1 MRYGFRE
8 GAAIIAARLLT
19 PGSPV
24 LKKGLLLI
32 HLWRKIPL
40 ILLAILILGY
50 SSSALA
56 VVLQDVRYNRQP
68 DKVQLV
74 LDLDRPTV
82 FQQFSLARPPRIVL
96 DIPDASRSG
105 RAGITIGAG
114 AVNSIRTGF
123 STETTLRVVIDLRYA
138 AKANIYTMPPE
149 GNRGNRIVID
159 IYDNLSAPALMLES
173 LDSESQPPY
182 VVFAGEALEN
192 VRDNGISINDT
203 PPIGNLPQFP
213 GSEQTA
219 IQPSPRSTGI
229 PVSIDAPPRSTG
241 VPVNIATPPR
251 STGIPVDIET
261 PPRSSGVPVAIN
273 APPRST
279 GVPVAI
285 DAPPRN
291 SGPPPFLQ
299 NAPLPTFPQDSVT
312 SKQTVTQPPPSRP
325 PESRPATV
333 TVERKIS
340 ATGKVEKQSNIIA
353 PASISKKTIVV
364 AIDPGHGGK
373 DTGAVNPGSGLREK
387 DVVLQI
393 AHRLKKHI
401 NSKKGFS
408 AFLTRS
414 DDTYIP
420 LPERPGS
427 ARRRGADLFISIHA
441 DAVENSAPS
450 GSSVYILSTK
460 GATTAIGKYLESTE
474 NSVDLRWG
482 VDVSKYDDDIQQALL
497 GMQQEATI
505 ESSYILAQK
514 TLNELGRIGKVHKGQ
529 VQRANFVVLRSPD
542 IPSMLV
548 ETAFISNPDEA
559 RKLASPAYQEQLAQG
574 IANGVVS
581 YYKEHL
587 PQHMLL
593 GK

>member
-1 MRYGFRE
+1 M
-8 GAAIIAARLLT
+8 
-19 PGSPV
+19 
-24 LKKGLLLI
+24 LKKGLLLL
-32 HLWRKIPL
+32 HLWRKILL
-40 ILLAILILGY
+40 ILLAILILSH
-50 SSSALA
+50 SSNALA
-56 VVLQDVRYNRQP
+56 VILQDVRYNRQP

-82 FQQFSLARPPRIVL
+82 FQQFSLAGPPRIVL

-105 RAGITIGAG
+105 RAGISIGAG

-149 GNRGNRIVID
+149 GSRGNRIVID
-159 IYDNLSAPALMLES
+159 IYDNLAAPALTLES
-173 LDSESQPPY
+173 LDSEAQPPY

-192 VRDNGISINDT
+192 VHDNGISINSS
-203 PPIGNLPQFP
+203 PPIGNIPPLPNDRQV
-213 GSEQTA
+213 A
-219 IQPSPRSTGI
+219 IQP
-229 PVSIDAPPRSTG
+229 PP
-241 VPVNIATPPR
+241 
-251 STGIPVDIET
+251 
-261 PPRSSGVPVAIN
+261 PPRSSGVPVAIDAPPRSSGIPIAIN

-279 GVPVAI
+279 GVPAAI

-291 SGPPPFLQ
+291 SAPPPFLQ
-299 NAPLPTFPQDSVT
+299 NAPLPTFPQDRVAS
-312 SKQTVTQPPPSRP
+312 SRTVTQAPPPRP

-340 ATGKVEKQSNIIA
+340 ATGKVEKQSSIIA

-393 AHRLKKHI
+393 AHRLKQHI

>member
-1 MRYGFRE
+1 M
-8 GAAIIAARLLT
+8 LQ
-19 PGSPV
+19 
-24 LKKGLLLI
+24 KGLLFI
-32 HLWRKIPL
+32 RLWRNLLL
-40 ILLAILILGY
+40 ILLGCSFFCY
-50 SSSALA
+50 PSSAWA
-56 VVLQDVRYNRQP
+56 VVLQDVRYNRLP
-68 DKVQLV
+68 DKIQLV
-74 LDLDRPTV
+74 LDLDRPTI
-82 FQQFSLARPPRIVL
+82 FQQFSLAGPPRIVL

-123 STETTLRVVIDLRYA
+123 SNETTLRVVIDLRYT

-149 GNRGNRIVID
+149 GSRGNRIVID
-159 IYDNLSAPALMLES
+159 IYDNLAAPALTLES
-173 LDSESQPPY
+173 LESEAQPPY
-182 VVFAGEALEN
+182 VVFAGAALEN
-192 VRDNGISINDT
+192 MHDNGISINNSMS
-203 PPIGNLPQFP
+203 IGNVPPSP
-213 GSEQTA
+213 GGGQVA
-219 IQPSPRSTGI
+219 IQPPPPPRSSGV
-229 PVSIDAPPRSTG
+229 PVAIDAPPRST
-241 VPVNIATPPR
+241 
-251 STGIPVDIET
+251 
-261 PPRSSGVPVAIN
+261 GVPVAIN

-291 SGPPPFLQ
+291 SAPPPFLQ
-299 NAPLPTFPQDSVT
+299 NAPLPTFPQDRVAS
-312 SKQTVTQPPPSRP
+312 SKTVTQVPPPRP
-325 PESRPATV
+325 LESRPATV

-393 AHRLKKHI
+393 AHRLKQHI

-460 GATTAIGKYLESTE
+460 GATTAIGKYLERTE

-581 YYKEHL
+581 HYKEHL

>member
-1 MRYGFRE
+1 MLR
-8 GAAIIAARLLT
+8 
-19 PGSPV
+19 
-24 LKKGLLLI
+24 KGLLFI
-32 HLWRKIPL
+32 RLWRNLLL
-40 ILLAILILGY
+40 ILLGCIFFCY
-50 SSSALA
+50 PSSAWA
-56 VVLQDVRYNRQP
+56 VVLQDVRYNRLP
-68 DKVQLV
+68 DKIQLV
-74 LDLDRPTV
+74 LDLDRPTI
-82 FQQFSLARPPRIVL
+82 FQQFSLAGPPRIVL

-123 STETTLRVVIDLRYA
+123 SNETTLRVVIDLRYT

-149 GNRGNRIVID
+149 GSRGNRIVID
-159 IYDNLSAPALMLES
+159 IYDNLAAPALTLES
-173 LDSESQPPY
+173 LESEAQPPY
-182 VVFAGEALEN
+182 VVFAGAALEN
-192 VRDNGISINDT
+192 MHDNGISINNSMS
-203 PPIGNLPQFP
+203 IGNVPPSSGGGQV
-213 GSEQTA
+213 A
-219 IQPSPRSTGI
+219 IQPPPPPRSSGV
-229 PVSIDAPPRSTG
+229 PVAIDAPPRS
-241 VPVNIATPPR
+241 N
-251 STGIPVDIET
+251 
-261 PPRSSGVPVAIN
+261 GVPVAIN

-291 SGPPPFLQ
+291 SAPPPFLQ
-299 NAPLPTFPQDSVT
+299 NAPLPTFPQDRVAS
-312 SKQTVTQPPPSRP
+312 SKTVTQAPPPRP
-325 PESRPATV
+325 LESRPATV

-393 AHRLKKHI
+393 AHRLKQHI

-559 RKLASPAYQEQLAQG
+559 RKLASPTYQEQLAQG

>member
-1 MRYGFRE
+1 MLR
-8 GAAIIAARLLT
+8 
-19 PGSPV
+19 
-24 LKKGLLLI
+24 KGLLFI
-32 HLWRKIPL
+32 RLWRNLLL
-40 ILLAILILGY
+40 ILLGCSFFCY
-50 SSSALA
+50 PSSAWA
-56 VVLQDVRYNRQP
+56 VVLQDVRYNRLP
-68 DKVQLV
+68 DKIQLV
-74 LDLDRPTV
+74 LDLDRPTI
-82 FQQFSLARPPRIVL
+82 FQQFSLAGPPRIVL

-123 STETTLRVVIDLRYA
+123 SNETTLRVVIDLRYT

-149 GNRGNRIVID
+149 GSRGNRIVID
-159 IYDNLSAPALMLES
+159 IYDNLAAPALTLES
-173 LDSESQPPY
+173 LESEAQPPY
-182 VVFAGEALEN
+182 VVFAGTALEN
-192 VRDNGISINDT
+192 MHDNGISINNSMS
-203 PPIGNLPQFP
+203 IGNVPSYP
-213 GSEQTA
+213 GGGQVA
-219 IQPSPRSTGI
+219 IQPP
-229 PVSIDAPPRSTG
+229 PPPRSSG
-241 VPVNIATPPR
+241 VPVAIDA
-251 STGIPVDIET
+251 

-291 SGPPPFLQ
+291 SAPPPFLQ

-312 SKQTVTQPPPSRP
+312 SKQTITQPPPSRP

-393 AHRLKKHI
+393 AHRLKQHI

-460 GATTAIGKYLESTE
+460 GATTAIGKYLERTE

-482 VDVSKYDDDIQQALL
+482 VDVSKYDNDVQQALL
-497 GMQQEATI
+497 SIQQEATI
-505 ESSYILAQK
+505 EASHALASR
-514 TLNELGRIGKVHKGQ
+514 TLNELARLGNIHGKRVNS
-529 VQRANFVVLRSPD
+529 ANFVVLRSLAV
-542 IPSMLV
+542 PSMLV
-548 ETAFISNPDEA
+548 ETAFISNPNEA
-559 RKLASPAYQEQLAQG
+559 RKLASPDYQEQLARG
-574 IANGVVS
+574 IANGIAR
-581 YYKEHL
+581 YFEEHL

>member
-1 MRYGFRE
+1 M
-8 GAAIIAARLLT
+8 LQ
-19 PGSPV
+19 
-24 LKKGLLLI
+24 KGLLFI
-32 HLWRKIPL
+32 RLWRNLLL
-40 ILLAILILGY
+40 ILLGCSFFCY
-50 SSSALA
+50 PSSAWA
-56 VVLQDVRYNRQP
+56 VVLQDVRYNRLP
-68 DKVQLV
+68 DKIQLV
-74 LDLDRPTV
+74 LDLDRPTI
-82 FQQFSLARPPRIVL
+82 FQQFSLAGPPRIVL

-123 STETTLRVVIDLRYA
+123 STETTLRVVIDLRYT

-149 GNRGNRIVID
+149 GSRGNRIVID
-159 IYDNLSAPALMLES
+159 IYDNLAAPALTLES
-173 LDSESQPPY
+173 LESEAQPPY
-182 VVFAGEALEN
+182 VVFAGTALEN
-192 VRDNGISINDT
+192 MHDNGISINNSM
-203 PPIGNLPQFP
+203 PIGNVPPSP
-213 GSEQTA
+213 GGGQVA
-219 IQPSPRSTGI
+219 IQPP
-229 PVSIDAPPRSTG
+229 PPPRSSG
-241 VPVNIATPPR
+241 VPVAIDA
-251 STGIPVDIET
+251 

-291 SGPPPFLQ
+291 NAPPPFLQ
-299 NAPLPTFPQDSVT
+299 NAPLPTFPQDRVAS
-312 SKQTVTQPPPSRP
+312 SKTVTQAPPPRP

-393 AHRLKKHI
+393 AHRLKQHI

-460 GATTAIGKYLESTE
+460 GATTAIGKYLERTE

-581 YYKEHL
+581 YYQEHL

>member
-1 MRYGFRE
+1 MLR
-8 GAAIIAARLLT
+8 
-19 PGSPV
+19 
-24 LKKGLLLI
+24 KGLLFI
-32 HLWRKIPL
+32 RLWRKLLL
-40 ILLAILILGY
+40 ILLGCSFFCY
-50 SSSALA
+50 PSSAWA
-56 VVLQDVRYNRQP
+56 VVLQDVRYNRLP
-68 DKVQLV
+68 DKIQLV
-74 LDLDRPTV
+74 LDLDRPTI
-82 FQQFSLARPPRIVL
+82 FQQFSLAGPPRIVL

-123 STETTLRVVIDLRYA
+123 SNETTLRVVIDLRYT

-159 IYDNLSAPALMLES
+159 IYDNLAAPALTLES
-173 LDSESQPPY
+173 LESEAQPPY
-182 VVFAGEALEN
+182 VVFAGAALEN
-192 VRDNGISINDT
+192 MHDNGISINNSMS
-203 PPIGNLPQFP
+203 IGNAPPSP
-213 GSEQTA
+213 GGGQVA
-219 IQPSPRSTGI
+219 IQP
-229 PVSIDAPPRSTG
+229 PPPS
-241 VPVNIATPPR
+241 
-251 STGIPVDIET
+251 
-261 PPRSSGVPVAIN
+261 RSSGVPVAIDALPHSTGVPVTIN

-279 GVPVAI
+279 GVPVTI
-285 DAPPRN
+285 DAPPSN
-291 SGPPPFLQ
+291 NAPPSFLQ
-299 NAPLPTFPQDSVT
+299 NAPLPTFPQDRVT
-312 SKQTVTQPPPSRP
+312 SSKTVTQAPPRP

-393 AHRLKKHI
+393 AHRLKQHI

-420 LPERPGS
+420 LPERPSS

-441 DAVENSAPS
+441 DAVENSTPS

-460 GATTAIGKYLESTE
+460 GATTAIGKYLERTE

>member
-1 MRYGFRE
+1 MLR
-8 GAAIIAARLLT
+8 
-19 PGSPV
+19 
-24 LKKGLLLI
+24 KGLLFI
-32 HLWRKIPL
+32 RLWRNLLL
-40 ILLAILILGY
+40 ILLGCSFFCY
-50 SSSALA
+50 PSSAWA
-56 VVLQDVRYNRQP
+56 VVLQDVRYNRLP
-68 DKVQLV
+68 DKIQLV
-74 LDLDRPTV
+74 LDLDRPTI
-82 FQQFSLARPPRIVL
+82 FQQFSLAGPPRIVL

-123 STETTLRVVIDLRYA
+123 SNETTLRVVIDLRYT

-149 GNRGNRIVID
+149 GSRGNRIVID
-159 IYDNLSAPALMLES
+159 IYDNLAAPALTLES
-173 LDSESQPPY
+173 LESEAQPPY
-182 VVFAGEALEN
+182 VVFAGAALEN
-192 VRDNGISINDT
+192 MHDNGISINNSMS
-203 PPIGNLPQFP
+203 IGNVPSYP
-213 GSEQTA
+213 GGGQVA
-219 IQPSPRSTGI
+219 IQPP
-229 PVSIDAPPRSTG
+229 PPPRSSG
-241 VPVNIATPPR
+241 VPVAIDA
-251 STGIPVDIET
+251 

-291 SGPPPFLQ
+291 SAPPPFLQ
-299 NAPLPTFPQDSVT
+299 NAPLPTFPQDRVAS
-312 SKQTVTQPPPSRP
+312 SKTVTQAPPPRP

-548 ETAFISNPDEA
+548 ETAFISNPDEV
-559 RKLASPAYQEQLAQG
+559 RKFASPAYQEQLAQG

>member
-1 MRYGFRE
+1 
-8 GAAIIAARLLT
+8 
-19 PGSPV
+19 V
-24 LKKGLLLI
+24 LQKGLLFI
-32 HLWRKIPL
+32 RLWRNLLL
-40 ILLAILILGY
+40 ILLGCSFFCY
-50 SSSALA
+50 PSSAWA
-56 VVLQDVRYNRQP
+56 VVLQDVRYNRLP
-68 DKVQLV
+68 DKIQLV
-74 LDLDRPTV
+74 LDLDRPTI
-82 FQQFSLARPPRIVL
+82 FQQFSLAGPPRIVL

-123 STETTLRVVIDLRYA
+123 STETTLRVVIDLRYT

-159 IYDNLSAPALMLES
+159 IYDNLAAPALTLES
-173 LDSESQPPY
+173 LESEAQPPY
-182 VVFAGEALEN
+182 VVFAGAALEN
-192 VRDNGISINDT
+192 MHDNGISINNSMS
-203 PPIGNLPQFP
+203 IGNVPPSP
-213 GSEQTA
+213 GGGQVA
-219 IQPSPRSTGI
+219 IQPPPPPRSSGV
-229 PVSIDAPPRSTG
+229 PVAIDAPPRST
-241 VPVNIATPPR
+241 
-251 STGIPVDIET
+251 
-261 PPRSSGVPVAIN
+261 GVPVAIN

-291 SGPPPFLQ
+291 SAPPPFLQ
-299 NAPLPTFPQDSVT
+299 NAPLPTFPQDRVAS
-312 SKQTVTQPPPSRP
+312 SKTVTQVPPPRP
-325 PESRPATV
+325 LESRPATV

-393 AHRLKKHI
+393 AHRLKQHI

-460 GATTAIGKYLESTE
+460 GATTAIGKYLERTE

-581 YYKEHL
+581 YYQEHL

>member
-1 MRYGFRE
+1 M
-8 GAAIIAARLLT
+8 L
-19 PGSPV
+19 
-24 LKKGLLLI
+24 
-32 HLWRKIPL
+32 L
-40 ILLAILILGY
+40 ILLGCSFFCY
-50 SSSALA
+50 PSSAWA
-56 VVLQDVRYNRQP
+56 VVLQDVRYNRLP
-68 DKVQLV
+68 DKIQLV
-74 LDLDRPTV
+74 LDLDRPTI
-82 FQQFSLARPPRIVL
+82 FQQFSLAGPPRIVL

-123 STETTLRVVIDLRYA
+123 SSETTLRVVIDLRYT

-159 IYDNLSAPALMLES
+159 IYDNLAAPALTLES
-173 LDSESQPPY
+173 LESEAQPPY
-182 VVFAGEALEN
+182 VVFAGAALEN
-192 VRDNGISINDT
+192 MHDNGISINNSM
-203 PPIGNLPQFP
+203 PIGNVPPSP
-213 GSEQTA
+213 GGGQVA
-219 IQPSPRSTGI
+219 IQPP
-229 PVSIDAPPRSTG
+229 PPPRSSG
-241 VPVNIATPPR
+241 VPVAIDA
-251 STGIPVDIET
+251 

-291 SGPPPFLQ
+291 SAPPPFLQ
-299 NAPLPTFPQDSVT
+299 NAPLPTFPQDRVAS
-312 SKQTVTQPPPSRP
+312 SKTVTQAPPPRL

-393 AHRLKKHI
+393 AHRLKQHI

>member
-1 MRYGFRE
+1 MLR
-8 GAAIIAARLLT
+8 
-19 PGSPV
+19 
-24 LKKGLLLI
+24 KGLLFI
-32 HLWRKIPL
+32 RLWRNLLL
-40 ILLAILILGY
+40 ILLGCSFFCY
-50 SSSALA
+50 PSSAWA
-56 VVLQDVRYNRQP
+56 VVLQDVRYNRLP
-68 DKVQLV
+68 DKIQLV
-74 LDLDRPTV
+74 LDLDRPTI
-82 FQQFSLARPPRIVL
+82 FQQFSLAGPPRIVL

-123 STETTLRVVIDLRYA
+123 SNETTLRVVIDLRYT

-149 GNRGNRIVID
+149 GSRGNRIVID
-159 IYDNLSAPALMLES
+159 IYDNLAAPALTLES
-173 LDSESQPPY
+173 LESEAQPPY
-182 VVFAGEALEN
+182 VVFAGAALEN
-192 VRDNGISINDT
+192 MHDNGISINNSMS
-203 PPIGNLPQFP
+203 IGNVPPSP
-213 GSEQTA
+213 GGGQVA
-219 IQPSPRSTGI
+219 IQPP
-229 PVSIDAPPRSTG
+229 PPPRSSG
-241 VPVNIATPPR
+241 VPVAIDA
-251 STGIPVDIET
+251 

-291 SGPPPFLQ
+291 SAPPPFLQ
-299 NAPLPTFPQDSVT
+299 NAPLPTFPQDRVAS
-312 SKQTVTQPPPSRP
+312 SKTVTQVPPPRP
-325 PESRPATV
+325 LESRPATV

-393 AHRLKKHI
+393 AHRLKQHI

-460 GATTAIGKYLESTE
+460 GATTAIGKYLERTE

>member
-1 MRYGFRE
+1 M
-8 GAAIIAARLLT
+8 
-19 PGSPV
+19 
-24 LKKGLLLI
+24 LKQGLLLI
-32 HLWRKIPL
+32 LHSWRKYPL
-40 ILLAILILGY
+40 ILIAALFLAH
-50 SSSALA
+50 SPAALA
-56 VVLQDVRYNRQP
+56 VVLQDVRYNRLP
-68 DKVQLV
+68 DKVQLI

-82 FQQFSLARPPRIVL
+82 FQQFSLAGPPRIVL
-96 DIPDASRSG
+96 DLPDASRSG

-114 AVNSIRTGF
+114 AVDSIRTGF
-123 STETTLRVVIDLRYA
+123 SNETTLRVVIDLRYT

-159 IYDNLSAPALMLES
+159 IYDNLAAPALTLES
-173 LDSESQPPY
+173 LDSEAQPPY

-192 VRDNGISINDT
+192 MHDNGISINNSA
-203 PPIGNLPQFP
+203 PIGNIGAFP
-213 GSEQTA
+213 PPPGGGHVA
-219 IQPSPRSTGI
+219 INP
-229 PVSIDAPPRSTG
+229 PPRSTG
-241 VPVNIATPPR
+241 VPV
-251 STGIPVDIET
+251 D
-261 PPRSSGVPVAIN
+261 IN
-273 APPRST
+273 APPPRST

-285 DAPPRN
+285 NTPPRD
-291 SGPPPFLQ
+291 STPPPFLQ
-299 NAPLPTFPQDSVT
+299 NAPLPAFPPGGTNSGRTVA
-312 SKQTVTQPPPSRP
+312 QTPPPP
-325 PESRPATV
+325 PQNSRPATV

-353 PASISKKTIVV
+353 PAAISKKTIVV

-414 DDTYIP
+414 DDIYIP

-441 DAVENSAPS
+441 DAVDSGAPS

-460 GATTAIGKYLESTE
+460 GATTAIGKYLERTE

-482 VDVSKYDDDIQQALL
+482 VDVSKYDNDIQQALL

-514 TLNELGRIGKVHKGQ
+514 TLNELGRIGKIHKGQ

-574 IANGVVS
+574 IANGVVN
-581 YYKEHL
+581 YFKEHL

>member
-1 MRYGFRE
+1 M
-8 GAAIIAARLLT
+8 LQ
-19 PGSPV
+19 
-24 LKKGLLLI
+24 KGLLFI
-32 HLWRKIPL
+32 RLWRNLLL
-40 ILLAILILGY
+40 ILLGCSFFCY
-50 SSSALA
+50 PSSAWA
-56 VVLQDVRYNRQP
+56 VVLQDVRYNRLP
-68 DKVQLV
+68 DKIQLV
-74 LDLDRPTV
+74 LDLDRPTI
-82 FQQFSLARPPRIVL
+82 FQQFSLAGPPRIVL

-123 STETTLRVVIDLRYA
+123 SNETTLRVVIDLRYT

-149 GNRGNRIVID
+149 GSRGNRIVID
-159 IYDNLSAPALMLES
+159 IYDNLAAPALTLES
-173 LDSESQPPY
+173 LESEAQPPY
-182 VVFAGEALEN
+182 VVFAGAALEN
-192 VRDNGISINDT
+192 MHDNGISINNSMS
-203 PPIGNLPQFP
+203 IGNVPPSP
-213 GSEQTA
+213 GGGQVA
-219 IQPSPRSTGI
+219 IQPPPPPRSSGV
-229 PVSIDAPPRSTG
+229 PVAIDAPPRST
-241 VPVNIATPPR
+241 
-251 STGIPVDIET
+251 
-261 PPRSSGVPVAIN
+261 GVPVAIN

-291 SGPPPFLQ
+291 SAPPPFLQ
-299 NAPLPTFPQDSVT
+299 NAPLPTFPQDSVAS
-312 SKQTVTQPPPSRP
+312 SKTVTQVPPPRP

-393 AHRLKKHI
+393 AHRLKQHI

-460 GATTAIGKYLESTE
+460 GATTAIGKYLERTE

-581 YYKEHL
+581 YYQEHL

>member
-1 MRYGFRE
+1 
-8 GAAIIAARLLT
+8 
-19 PGSPV
+19 
-24 LKKGLLLI
+24 
-32 HLWRKIPL
+32 
-40 ILLAILILGY
+40 
-50 SSSALA
+50 
-56 VVLQDVRYNRQP
+56 
-68 DKVQLV
+68 
-74 LDLDRPTV
+74 
-82 FQQFSLARPPRIVL
+82 
-96 DIPDASRSG
+96 
-105 RAGITIGAG
+105 
-114 AVNSIRTGF
+114 
-123 STETTLRVVIDLRYA
+123 
-138 AKANIYTMPPE
+138 MPPE
-149 GNRGNRIVID
+149 GSRGNRIVID
-159 IYDNLSAPALMLES
+159 IYDNLAAPALTLES
-173 LDSESQPPY
+173 LESEAQPPY
-182 VVFAGEALEN
+182 VVFAGAALEN
-192 VRDNGISINDT
+192 MHDNGISINNSMS
-203 PPIGNLPQFP
+203 IGNVPPYP
-213 GSEQTA
+213 GGGQVA
-219 IQPSPRSTGI
+219 IQPPPPPRSSGV
-229 PVSIDAPPRSTG
+229 PVAIDAPPRST
-241 VPVNIATPPR
+241 
-251 STGIPVDIET
+251 
-261 PPRSSGVPVAIN
+261 GVPVAIN

-291 SGPPPFLQ
+291 SAPPPFLQ
-299 NAPLPTFPQDSVT
+299 NAPLPTFPQDRVAS
-312 SKQTVTQPPPSRP
+312 SKTVTQAPPPRP

-393 AHRLKKHI
+393 AHRLKQHI

-559 RKLASPAYQEQLAQG
+559 RKLASPTYQEQLAQG

>member
-1 MRYGFRE
+1 M
-8 GAAIIAARLLT
+8 
-19 PGSPV
+19 
-24 LKKGLLLI
+24 LKKGLLLL
-32 HLWRKIPL
+32 HLWRKILL
-40 ILLAILILGY
+40 ILLAILILSH
-50 SSSALA
+50 SSNALA
-56 VVLQDVRYNRQP
+56 VILQDVRYNRQP

-82 FQQFSLARPPRIVL
+82 FQQFSLAGPPRIVL

-105 RAGITIGAG
+105 RAGISIGAG

-149 GNRGNRIVID
+149 GSRGNRIVID
-159 IYDNLSAPALMLES
+159 IYDNLAAPALTLES
-173 LDSESQPPY
+173 LDSEAQPPY

-192 VRDNGISINDT
+192 VHDNGISINSS
-203 PPIGNLPQFP
+203 PPIGNIPPLPNDRQV
-213 GSEQTA
+213 A
-219 IQPSPRSTGI
+219 IQPP
-229 PVSIDAPPRSTG
+229 PPPRSSG
-241 VPVNIATPPR
+241 VPVAIDA
-251 STGIPVDIET
+251 

-279 GVPVAI
+279 GVPAAI

-291 SGPPPFLQ
+291 SAPPPFLQ
-299 NAPLPTFPQDSVT
+299 NAPLPTFPQDRVAS
-312 SKQTVTQPPPSRP
+312 SRTVTQAPPPRP

-393 AHRLKKHI
+393 AHRLKQRI

>member
-1 MRYGFRE
+1 M
-8 GAAIIAARLLT
+8 
-19 PGSPV
+19 
-24 LKKGLLLI
+24 
-32 HLWRKIPL
+32 L
-40 ILLAILILGY
+40 ILLGCSFFCY
-50 SSSALA
+50 PSSAWA
-56 VVLQDVRYNRQP
+56 VVLQDVRYNRLP
-68 DKVQLV
+68 DKIQLV
-74 LDLDRPTV
+74 LDLDRPTI
-82 FQQFSLARPPRIVL
+82 FQQFSLAGPPRIVL

-123 STETTLRVVIDLRYA
+123 SNETTLRVVIDLRYT

-149 GNRGNRIVID
+149 GSRGNRIVID
-159 IYDNLSAPALMLES
+159 IYDNLAAPALTLES
-173 LDSESQPPY
+173 LESEAQPPY
-182 VVFAGEALEN
+182 VVFAGAALEN
-192 VRDNGISINDT
+192 MHDNGISINNSMS
-203 PPIGNLPQFP
+203 IGNVPPSSGGGQV
-213 GSEQTA
+213 A
-219 IQPSPRSTGI
+219 IQPPPPPRSSGV
-229 PVSIDAPPRSTG
+229 PVAIDAPPRS
-241 VPVNIATPPR
+241 N
-251 STGIPVDIET
+251 
-261 PPRSSGVPVAIN
+261 GVPVAIN

-291 SGPPPFLQ
+291 SAPPPFLQ
-299 NAPLPTFPQDSVT
+299 NAPLPTFPQDRIAS
-312 SKQTVTQPPPSRP
+312 SKIVTQAPPPRP

-393 AHRLKKHI
+393 AHRLKQHI

-460 GATTAIGKYLESTE
+460 GATTAIGKYLERTE

-559 RKLASPAYQEQLAQG
+559 RKLASPTYQEQLAQG

>member
-1 MRYGFRE
+1 M
-8 GAAIIAARLLT
+8 LQ
-19 PGSPV
+19 
-24 LKKGLLLI
+24 KGLLFI
-32 HLWRKIPL
+32 RLWRNLLL
-40 ILLAILILGY
+40 ILLGCSFFCY
-50 SSSALA
+50 PSSAWA
-56 VVLQDVRYNRQP
+56 VVLQDVRYNRLP
-68 DKVQLV
+68 DKIQLV
-74 LDLDRPTV
+74 LDLDRPTI
-82 FQQFSLARPPRIVL
+82 FQQFSLAGPPRIVL

-123 STETTLRVVIDLRYA
+123 SNETTLRVVIDLRYT

-149 GNRGNRIVID
+149 GSRGNRIVID
-159 IYDNLSAPALMLES
+159 IYDNLAAPALTLES
-173 LDSESQPPY
+173 LESEAQPPY
-182 VVFAGEALEN
+182 VVFAGAALEN
-192 VRDNGISINDT
+192 MHDNGISINNSMS
-203 PPIGNLPQFP
+203 IGNVPPSP
-213 GSEQTA
+213 GGGQVA
-219 IQPSPRSTGI
+219 IQPP
-229 PVSIDAPPRSTG
+229 PPPRSSG
-241 VPVNIATPPR
+241 VPVAIDA
-251 STGIPVDIET
+251 

-291 SGPPPFLQ
+291 SAPPPFLQ
-299 NAPLPTFPQDSVT
+299 NAPLPTFPQDRVAS
-312 SKQTVTQPPPSRP
+312 SKTVTQVPPPRP
-325 PESRPATV
+325 LESRPATV

-393 AHRLKKHI
+393 AHRLKQHI

-581 YYKEHL
+581 YYQEHL

>member
-1 MRYGFRE
+1 
-8 GAAIIAARLLT
+8 
-19 PGSPV
+19 V
-24 LKKGLLLI
+24 LQKGLLFI
-32 HLWRKIPL
+32 RLWRNLLL
-40 ILLAILILGY
+40 ILLGCSFFCY
-50 SSSALA
+50 PSSAWA
-56 VVLQDVRYNRQP
+56 VVLQDVRYNRLP
-68 DKVQLV
+68 DKIQLV
-74 LDLDRPTV
+74 LDLDRPTI
-82 FQQFSLARPPRIVL
+82 FQDSRPAGPPRIVL

-123 STETTLRVVIDLRYA
+123 STETTLRVVIDLRYT

-159 IYDNLSAPALMLES
+159 IYDNLAAPALTLES
-173 LDSESQPPY
+173 LESEAQPPY
-182 VVFAGEALEN
+182 VVFAGAALEN
-192 VRDNGISINDT
+192 MHDNGISINNSMS
-203 PPIGNLPQFP
+203 IGNVPPSP
-213 GSEQTA
+213 GGGQVA
-219 IQPSPRSTGI
+219 IQPPPPPRSSGV
-229 PVSIDAPPRSTG
+229 PVAIDAPPRST
-241 VPVNIATPPR
+241 
-251 STGIPVDIET
+251 
-261 PPRSSGVPVAIN
+261 GVPVAIN

-291 SGPPPFLQ
+291 SAPPPFLQ
-299 NAPLPTFPQDSVT
+299 NAPLPTFPQDRVAS
-312 SKQTVTQPPPSRP
+312 SKTVTQVPPPRP
-325 PESRPATV
+325 LESRPATV

-393 AHRLKKHI
+393 AHRLKQHI

-460 GATTAIGKYLESTE
+460 GATTAIGKYLERTE

>member
-1 MRYGFRE
+1 M
-8 GAAIIAARLLT
+8 
-19 PGSPV
+19 
-24 LKKGLLLI
+24 LKKGLLHI
-32 HLWRKIPL
+32 HLWRKTLLSL
-40 ILLAILILGY
+40 IAVLILGH
-50 SSSALA
+50 SHAALA

-82 FQQFSLARPPRIVL
+82 FQQFSLAGPPRIVL

-123 STETTLRVVIDLRYA
+123 SSETTLRVVIDLRYA

-159 IYDNLSAPALMLES
+159 IYDNLAAPALTLES
-173 LDSESQPPY
+173 LDSEVQPPY

-192 VRDNGISINDT
+192 VRDNGISINNT
-203 PPIGNLPQFP
+203 PSV
-213 GSEQTA
+213 SE
-219 IQPSPRSTGI
+219 
-229 PVSIDAPPRSTG
+229 PPRSTG
-241 VPVNIATPPR
+241 TPVAISEPPR
-251 STGIPVDIET
+251 STGT
-261 PPRSSGVPVAIN
+261 PVAISE
-273 APPRST
+273 PPRST
-279 GVPVAI
+279 GTPVAI
-285 DAPPRN
+285 SEPPRSTGTPVAISEPPRSTGMPVAIN
-291 SGPPPFLQ
+291 TPPRDSAPPPFLQ
-299 NAPLPTFPQDSVT
+299 NAPLPAFPQDRVT
-312 SKQTVTQPPPSRP
+312 GGKTIAQTPPPRLQ
-325 PESRPATV
+325 ENRPATV

-408 AFLTRS
+408 AFLTRN

-460 GATTAIGKYLESTE
+460 GATTAIGKYLERTE

-514 TLNELGRIGKVHKGQ
+514 TLDELGRIGKVHKGQ

-548 ETAFISNPDEA
+548 ETAFISNPEEA
-559 RKLASPAYQEQLAQG
+559 RKLASPSYQEQLAQG
-574 IANGVVS
+574 IASGVVS

>member
-1 MRYGFRE
+1 M
-8 GAAIIAARLLT
+8 
-19 PGSPV
+19 

-32 HLWRKIPL
+32 YLWRKCLLVLFAAL
-40 ILLAILILGY
+40 ILSHSPA
-50 SSSALA
+50 ALA
-56 VVLQDVRYNRQP
+56 VILQDVRYNRLP

-74 LDLDRPTV
+74 LDLDHPTV
-82 FQQFSLARPPRIVL
+82 FQQFSLAGPPRIVL
-96 DIPDASRSG
+96 DIPNATRSG

-123 STETTLRVVIDLRYA
+123 SNETTLRVVIDLRYA

-159 IYDNLSAPALMLES
+159 IYDNLAAPALTLES
-173 LDSESQPPY
+173 LDSDAQPPY

-192 VRDNGISINDT
+192 VHDNGISINST
-203 PPIGNLPQFP
+203 PPIGNVNEFPLP
-213 GSEQTA
+213 GSETAA
-219 IQPSPRSTGI
+219 IQVPPRNTGVPAAI
-229 PVSIDAPPRSTG
+229 NEPPRSTG
-241 VPVNIATPPR
+241 VPVTIDTPQR
-251 STGIPVDIET
+251 DS
-261 PPRSSGVPVAIN
+261 A
-273 APPRST
+273 
-279 GVPVAI
+279 
-285 DAPPRN
+285 
-291 SGPPPFLQ
+291 PPPFLQ
-299 NAPLPTFPQDSVT
+299 NTPLPAFPQDREKS
-312 SKQTVTQPPPSRP
+312 SRTVVQAPPPRP
-325 PESRPATV
+325 QNNPPATV

-340 ATGKVEKQSNIIA
+340 AAGKVEKQSNIIA

-393 AHRLKKHI
+393 AHRLKNHI

-460 GATTAIGKYLESTE
+460 GATTAIGRYLERTE

-514 TLNELGRIGKVHKGQ
+514 TLNELGRVGKVHKDQ

-574 IANGVVS
+574 IANGVVN

>member
-1 MRYGFRE
+1 MLR
-8 GAAIIAARLLT
+8 
-19 PGSPV
+19 
-24 LKKGLLLI
+24 KGLLFI
-32 HLWRKIPL
+32 RLWRNLLL
-40 ILLAILILGY
+40 ILLGCSFFCY
-50 SSSALA
+50 PSSAWA
-56 VVLQDVRYNRQP
+56 VVLQDVRYNRLP
-68 DKVQLV
+68 DKIQLV
-74 LDLDRPTV
+74 LDLDRPTI
-82 FQQFSLARPPRIVL
+82 FQQFSLAGPPRIVL

-123 STETTLRVVIDLRYA
+123 STETTLRVVIDLRYT

-149 GNRGNRIVID
+149 GSRGNRIVID
-159 IYDNLSAPALMLES
+159 IYDNLAAPALTLES
-173 LDSESQPPY
+173 LESEAQPPY
-182 VVFAGEALEN
+182 VVFAGAALEN
-192 VRDNGISINDT
+192 MHDNGISINSS
-203 PPIGNLPQFP
+203 PPIGNIPPLPNGRQV
-213 GSEQTA
+213 A
-219 IQPSPRSTGI
+219 IQPP
-229 PVSIDAPPRSTG
+229 PPPRSSG
-241 VPVNIATPPR
+241 VPVAIDA
-251 STGIPVDIET
+251 

-291 SGPPPFLQ
+291 SAPPPFLQ
-299 NAPLPTFPQDSVT
+299 NAPLPTFPQDRVAS
-312 SKQTVTQPPPSRP
+312 SKTVTQAPPPRP

-393 AHRLKKHI
+393 AHRLKQHI

>member
-1 MRYGFRE
+1 M
-8 GAAIIAARLLT
+8 LQ
-19 PGSPV
+19 
-24 LKKGLLLI
+24 KGLLFI
-32 HLWRKIPL
+32 RLWRNLLL
-40 ILLAILILGY
+40 ILLGCSFFCY
-50 SSSALA
+50 PSSAWA
-56 VVLQDVRYNRQP
+56 VVLQDVRYNRLP
-68 DKVQLV
+68 DKIQLV
-74 LDLDRPTV
+74 LDLDRPTI
-82 FQQFSLARPPRIVL
+82 FQQFSLAGPPRIVL

-123 STETTLRVVIDLRYA
+123 SNETTLRVVIDLRYT

-149 GNRGNRIVID
+149 GSRGNRIVID
-159 IYDNLSAPALMLES
+159 IYDNLAAPALTLES
-173 LDSESQPPY
+173 LESEAQPPY
-182 VVFAGEALEN
+182 VVFAGAALEN
-192 VRDNGISINDT
+192 MHDNGISINNSMSIDSMS
-203 PPIGNLPQFP
+203 IGNVPSYP
-213 GSEQTA
+213 GGGQVA
-219 IQPSPRSTGI
+219 IQPP
-229 PVSIDAPPRSTG
+229 PPPRSSG
-241 VPVNIATPPR
+241 VPVAIDA
-251 STGIPVDIET
+251 

-291 SGPPPFLQ
+291 SAPPPFLQ
-299 NAPLPTFPQDSVT
+299 NAPLPTFPQDRVAS
-312 SKQTVTQPPPSRP
+312 SKTVTQAPPPRP

-393 AHRLKKHI
+393 AHRLKQHI

>member
-1 MRYGFRE
+1 MLR
-8 GAAIIAARLLT
+8 
-19 PGSPV
+19 
-24 LKKGLLLI
+24 KGLLFI
-32 HLWRKIPL
+32 RLWRNLLL
-40 ILLAILILGY
+40 ILLGCSFFCY
-50 SSSALA
+50 PSSAWA
-56 VVLQDVRYNRQP
+56 VVLQDVRYNRLP
-68 DKVQLV
+68 DKIQLV
-74 LDLDRPTV
+74 LDLDRPTI
-82 FQQFSLARPPRIVL
+82 FQQFSLAGPPRIVL

-123 STETTLRVVIDLRYA
+123 SNETTLRVVIDLRYT

-149 GNRGNRIVID
+149 GSRGNRIVID
-159 IYDNLSAPALMLES
+159 IYDNLAAPALTLES
-173 LDSESQPPY
+173 LESEAQPPY
-182 VVFAGEALEN
+182 VVFAGAALEN
-192 VRDNGISINDT
+192 MHDNGISINNSMS
-203 PPIGNLPQFP
+203 IGNVPPSP
-213 GSEQTA
+213 GGGQVA
-219 IQPSPRSTGI
+219 IQPP
-229 PVSIDAPPRSTG
+229 PPPRSSG
-241 VPVNIATPPR
+241 VPVAIDVPPR
-251 STGIPVDIET
+251 SSGVPVAINV

-291 SGPPPFLQ
+291 SAPPPFLQ
-299 NAPLPTFPQDSVT
+299 NAPLPTFPQDRVAS
-312 SKQTVTQPPPSRP
+312 SKTVTQVPPPRP
-325 PESRPATV
+325 LESRPATV

-393 AHRLKKHI
+393 AHRLKQHI

>member
-1 MRYGFRE
+1 M
-8 GAAIIAARLLT
+8 
-19 PGSPV
+19 
-24 LKKGLLLI
+24 LKKGLLLL
-32 HLWRKIPL
+32 HLWRKILL
-40 ILLAILILGY
+40 ILLAILILSH
-50 SSSALA
+50 SSNALA
-56 VVLQDVRYNRQP
+56 VILQDVRYNRQP

-82 FQQFSLARPPRIVL
+82 FQQFSLAGPPRIVL

-149 GNRGNRIVID
+149 GSRGNRIVID
-159 IYDNLSAPALMLES
+159 IYDNLAAPALTLES
-173 LDSESQPPY
+173 LDSEAQPPY

-192 VRDNGISINDT
+192 VHDNGISINSS
-203 PPIGNLPQFP
+203 PPIGNIPPLPNDRQV
-213 GSEQTA
+213 A
-219 IQPSPRSTGI
+219 IQP
-229 PVSIDAPPRSTG
+229 PP
-241 VPVNIATPPR
+241 
-251 STGIPVDIET
+251 
-261 PPRSSGVPVAIN
+261 PPRSSGVPVAIDAPPRSSGIPIAIN

-279 GVPVAI
+279 GVPAAI

-291 SGPPPFLQ
+291 SAPPPFLQ
-299 NAPLPTFPQDSVT
+299 NAPLPTFPQDRVAS
-312 SKQTVTQPPPSRP
+312 SRTVTQAPPPRP

-340 ATGKVEKQSNIIA
+340 ATGKVEKQSSIIA

-393 AHRLKKHI
+393 AHRLKQRI

>member
-1 MRYGFRE
+1 MLR
-8 GAAIIAARLLT
+8 
-19 PGSPV
+19 
-24 LKKGLLLI
+24 KGLLFI
-32 HLWRKIPL
+32 RLWRNLLL
-40 ILLAILILGY
+40 ILLGCIFFCY
-50 SSSALA
+50 PSSAWA
-56 VVLQDVRYNRQP
+56 VVLQDVRYNRLP
-68 DKVQLV
+68 DKIQLV
-74 LDLDRPTV
+74 LDLDRPTI
-82 FQQFSLARPPRIVL
+82 FQQFSLAGPPRIVL

-149 GNRGNRIVID
+149 GSRGNRIVID
-159 IYDNLSAPALMLES
+159 IYDNLAAPALTLES
-173 LDSESQPPY
+173 LESEAQPPY
-182 VVFAGEALEN
+182 VVFAGAALEN
-192 VRDNGISINDT
+192 MHDNGISINNSMS
-203 PPIGNLPQFP
+203 IGNVPPSSGGGQV
-213 GSEQTA
+213 A
-219 IQPSPRSTGI
+219 IQPPPPPRSSGV
-229 PVSIDAPPRSTG
+229 PVAIDAPPRS
-241 VPVNIATPPR
+241 N
-251 STGIPVDIET
+251 
-261 PPRSSGVPVAIN
+261 GVPVAIN

-291 SGPPPFLQ
+291 SAPPPFLQ
-299 NAPLPTFPQDSVT
+299 NAPLPTFPQDRVAS
-312 SKQTVTQPPPSRP
+312 SKTVTQAPPPRP
-325 PESRPATV
+325 LESRPATV

-393 AHRLKKHI
+393 AHRLKQHI

-559 RKLASPAYQEQLAQG
+559 RKLASPTYQEQLAQG

>member
-1 MRYGFRE
+1 MLR
-8 GAAIIAARLLT
+8 
-19 PGSPV
+19 
-24 LKKGLLLI
+24 KGLLFI
-32 HLWRKIPL
+32 RLWRNLLL
-40 ILLAILILGY
+40 ILLGCIFFCY
-50 SSSALA
+50 PSSAWA
-56 VVLQDVRYNRQP
+56 VVLQDVRYNRLP
-68 DKVQLV
+68 DKIQLV
-74 LDLDRPTV
+74 LDLDRPTI
-82 FQQFSLARPPRIVL
+82 FQQFSLAGPPRIVL

-149 GNRGNRIVID
+149 GSRGNRIVID
-159 IYDNLSAPALMLES
+159 IYDNLAAPALTLES
-173 LDSESQPPY
+173 LESEAQPPY
-182 VVFAGEALEN
+182 VVFAGAALEN
-192 VRDNGISINDT
+192 MHDNGISINNSMS
-203 PPIGNLPQFP
+203 IGNVPPSSGGGQV
-213 GSEQTA
+213 A
-219 IQPSPRSTGI
+219 IQPPPPPRSSGV
-229 PVSIDAPPRSTG
+229 PVAIDAPPRS
-241 VPVNIATPPR
+241 N
-251 STGIPVDIET
+251 
-261 PPRSSGVPVAIN
+261 GVPVAIN

-291 SGPPPFLQ
+291 SAPPPFLQ
-299 NAPLPTFPQDSVT
+299 NAPLPTFPQDRVAS
-312 SKQTVTQPPPSRP
+312 SKTVTQAPPPRP
-325 PESRPATV
+325 LESRPATV

-393 AHRLKKHI
+393 AHRLKQHI

-581 YYKEHL
+581 YYQEHL

>member
-1 MRYGFRE
+1 MLR
-8 GAAIIAARLLT
+8 
-19 PGSPV
+19 
-24 LKKGLLLI
+24 KGLLFI
-32 HLWRKIPL
+32 RLWRNLLL
-40 ILLAILILGY
+40 ILLGCSFFCY
-50 SSSALA
+50 PSSAWA
-56 VVLQDVRYNRQP
+56 VVLQDVRYNRLP
-68 DKVQLV
+68 DKIQLV
-74 LDLDRPTV
+74 LDLDRPTI
-82 FQQFSLARPPRIVL
+82 FQQFSLAGPPRIVL

-123 STETTLRVVIDLRYA
+123 SNETTLRVVIDLRYT

-149 GNRGNRIVID
+149 GSRGNRIVID
-159 IYDNLSAPALMLES
+159 IYDNLAAPALTLES
-173 LDSESQPPY
+173 LESEAQPPY
-182 VVFAGEALEN
+182 VVFAGAALEN
-192 VRDNGISINDT
+192 MHDNGISINNSMS
-203 PPIGNLPQFP
+203 IGNVPPSP
-213 GSEQTA
+213 GGGQIA
-219 IQPSPRSTGI
+219 IQPPPPPRSSGV
-229 PVSIDAPPRSTG
+229 PVAIDAPPRST
-241 VPVNIATPPR
+241 
-251 STGIPVDIET
+251 
-261 PPRSSGVPVAIN
+261 GVPVAIN

-291 SGPPPFLQ
+291 SAPPPFLQ
-299 NAPLPTFPQDSVT
+299 NAPLPTFPQDRVT
-312 SKQTVTQPPPSRP
+312 SNQTVTQPPPSRP

>member
-1 MRYGFRE
+1 M
-8 GAAIIAARLLT
+8 LQ
-19 PGSPV
+19 
-24 LKKGLLLI
+24 KGLLFI
-32 HLWRKIPL
+32 RLWRNLLL
-40 ILLAILILGY
+40 ILLGCSFFCY
-50 SSSALA
+50 PSSAWA
-56 VVLQDVRYNRQP
+56 VVLQDVRYNRLP
-68 DKVQLV
+68 DKIQLV
-74 LDLDRPTV
+74 LDLDRPTI
-82 FQQFSLARPPRIVL
+82 FQQFSLAGPPRIVL

-123 STETTLRVVIDLRYA
+123 STETTLRVVIDLRYT

-159 IYDNLSAPALMLES
+159 IYDNLAAPALTLES
-173 LDSESQPPY
+173 LESEAQPPY
-182 VVFAGEALEN
+182 VVFAGAALEN
-192 VRDNGISINDT
+192 MHDNGISINNSMS
-203 PPIGNLPQFP
+203 IGNVPPSP
-213 GSEQTA
+213 GSGQVA
-219 IQPSPRSTGI
+219 IQPP
-229 PVSIDAPPRSTG
+229 PPPRSSG
-241 VPVNIATPPR
+241 VPVAIDA
-251 STGIPVDIET
+251 

-291 SGPPPFLQ
+291 SAPPPFLQ
-299 NAPLPTFPQDSVT
+299 NAPLPTFPQDRVAS
-312 SKQTVTQPPPSRP
+312 SKTVTQAPPPRP

-393 AHRLKKHI
+393 AHRLKQHI

-460 GATTAIGKYLESTE
+460 GATTAIGKYLERTE

>member
-1 MRYGFRE
+1 MLR
-8 GAAIIAARLLT
+8 
-19 PGSPV
+19 
-24 LKKGLLLI
+24 KGLLFI
-32 HLWRKIPL
+32 RLWRNLLL
-40 ILLAILILGY
+40 ILLGCSFFCY
-50 SSSALA
+50 PSSAWA
-56 VVLQDVRYNRQP
+56 VVLQDVRYNRLP
-68 DKVQLV
+68 DKIQLV
-74 LDLDRPTV
+74 LDLDRPTI
-82 FQQFSLARPPRIVL
+82 FQQFSLAGPPRIVL

-123 STETTLRVVIDLRYA
+123 SNETTLRVVIDLRYT

-149 GNRGNRIVID
+149 GSRGNRIVID
-159 IYDNLSAPALMLES
+159 IYDNLAAPALTLES
-173 LDSESQPPY
+173 LESEAQPPY
-182 VVFAGEALEN
+182 VVFAGAALEN
-192 VRDNGISINDT
+192 MHDNGISINNS
-203 PPIGNLPQFP
+203 PPIGNIPPLPNDRQV
-213 GSEQTA
+213 A
-219 IQPSPRSTGI
+219 IQPPPPPRSSGV
-229 PVSIDAPPRSTG
+229 PVAIDAPPRSTG
-241 VPVNIATPPR
+241 VPVT
-251 STGIPVDIET
+251 
-261 PPRSSGVPVAIN
+261 IN
-273 APPRST
+273 APPHST

-291 SGPPPFLQ
+291 SAPPPFLQ
-299 NAPLPTFPQDSVT
+299 NAPLPTFPQDRVT
-312 SKQTVTQPPPSRP
+312 SSRTVTQAPPPRP

-393 AHRLKKHI
+393 AHRLKQHI

-460 GATTAIGKYLESTE
+460 GATTAIGKYLERTE

>member
-1 MRYGFRE
+1 MLR
-8 GAAIIAARLLT
+8 
-19 PGSPV
+19 
-24 LKKGLLLI
+24 KGLLFI
-32 HLWRKIPL
+32 RLWRNLLL
-40 ILLAILILGY
+40 ILLGCSFFCY
-50 SSSALA
+50 PSSAWA
-56 VVLQDVRYNRQP
+56 VVLQDVRYNRLP
-68 DKVQLV
+68 DKIQLV
-74 LDLDRPTV
+74 LDLDRPTI
-82 FQQFSLARPPRIVL
+82 FQQFSLAGPPRIVL

-123 STETTLRVVIDLRYA
+123 STETTLRVVIDLRYT

-159 IYDNLSAPALMLES
+159 IYDNLAAPALTLES
-173 LDSESQPPY
+173 LESEAQPPY
-182 VVFAGEALEN
+182 VVFAGAALEN
-192 VRDNGISINDT
+192 MHDNGISINNSMS
-203 PPIGNLPQFP
+203 IGNVPPSP
-213 GSEQTA
+213 GGGQVA
-219 IQPSPRSTGI
+219 IQSP
-229 PVSIDAPPRSTG
+229 PPPRSSG
-241 VPVNIATPPR
+241 VPVAIDA
-251 STGIPVDIET
+251 

-291 SGPPPFLQ
+291 SAPPPFLQ
-299 NAPLPTFPQDSVT
+299 NAPLPTFPQDRVAS
-312 SKQTVTQPPPSRP
+312 SRTVTQAPPPRP

-393 AHRLKKHI
+393 AHRLKQHI

-460 GATTAIGKYLESTE
+460 GATTAIGKYLERTE

>member
-1 MRYGFRE
+1 M
-8 GAAIIAARLLT
+8 
-19 PGSPV
+19 
-24 LKKGLLLI
+24 LKKGLLLL
-32 HLWRKIPL
+32 HLWRKILL
-40 ILLAILILGY
+40 ILLAILILSH
-50 SSSALA
+50 SSNALA
-56 VVLQDVRYNRQP
+56 VILQDVRYNRQP

-82 FQQFSLARPPRIVL
+82 FQQFSLAGPPRIVL

-149 GNRGNRIVID
+149 GSRGNRIVID
-159 IYDNLSAPALMLES
+159 IYDNLAAPALTLES
-173 LDSESQPPY
+173 LDSEAQPPY

-192 VRDNGISINDT
+192 VHDNGISINSS
-203 PPIGNLPQFP
+203 PPIGNIPPLPNDRQV
-213 GSEQTA
+213 A
-219 IQPSPRSTGI
+219 IQPP
-229 PVSIDAPPRSTG
+229 PPPRSSG
-241 VPVNIATPPR
+241 VPVAIDA
-251 STGIPVDIET
+251 

-291 SGPPPFLQ
+291 SAPPPFLQ
-299 NAPLPTFPQDSVT
+299 NAPLPTFPQDRVAS
-312 SKQTVTQPPPSRP
+312 SRTVTQAPPPRP

-393 AHRLKKHI
+393 AHRLKQRI

-574 IANGVVS
+574 MVGINKIPA
-581 YYKEHL
+581 
-587 PQHMLL
+587 QAR
-593 GK
+593 GKSFAQ

>member
-1 MRYGFRE
+1 
-8 GAAIIAARLLT
+8 
-19 PGSPV
+19 V
-24 LKKGLLLI
+24 LQKGLLFI
-32 HLWRKIPL
+32 RLWRNLLL
-40 ILLAILILGY
+40 ILLGCSFFCY
-50 SSSALA
+50 PSSAWA
-56 VVLQDVRYNRQP
+56 VVLQDVRYNRLP
-68 DKVQLV
+68 DKIQLV
-74 LDLDRPTV
+74 LDLDRPTI
-82 FQQFSLARPPRIVL
+82 FQQFSLAGPPRIVL

-123 STETTLRVVIDLRYA
+123 SSETTLRVVIDLRYT

-159 IYDNLSAPALMLES
+159 IYDNLAAPALTLES
-173 LDSESQPPY
+173 LESEAQPPY
-182 VVFAGEALEN
+182 VVFAGAALEN
-192 VRDNGISINDT
+192 MHDNGISINNSMS
-203 PPIGNLPQFP
+203 IGNVPPSP
-213 GSEQTA
+213 GGGQVA
-219 IQPSPRSTGI
+219 IQPP
-229 PVSIDAPPRSTG
+229 PPPRSSG
-241 VPVNIATPPR
+241 VPVAIDA
-251 STGIPVDIET
+251 

-291 SGPPPFLQ
+291 SAPPPFLQ
-299 NAPLPTFPQDSVT
+299 NAPLPTFPQDRVAS
-312 SKQTVTQPPPSRP
+312 SKTVTQVPPPRP
-325 PESRPATV
+325 LESRPATV

-393 AHRLKKHI
+393 AHRLKQHI

-460 GATTAIGKYLESTE
+460 GATTAIGKYLERTE

-581 YYKEHL
+581 YYQEHL

>member
-1 MRYGFRE
+1 
-8 GAAIIAARLLT
+8 
-19 PGSPV
+19 V
-24 LKKGLLLI
+24 LQKGLLFI
-32 HLWRKIPL
+32 RLWRNLLL
-40 ILLAILILGY
+40 ILLGCSFFCY
-50 SSSALA
+50 PSSAWA
-56 VVLQDVRYNRQP
+56 VVLQDVRYNRLP
-68 DKVQLV
+68 DKIQLV
-74 LDLDRPTV
+74 LDLDRPTI
-82 FQQFSLARPPRIVL
+82 FQQFSLAGPPRIVL

-123 STETTLRVVIDLRYA
+123 STETTLRVVIDLRYT

-159 IYDNLSAPALMLES
+159 IYDNLAAPALTLES
-173 LDSESQPPY
+173 LESEAQPPY
-182 VVFAGEALEN
+182 VVFAGAALEN
-192 VRDNGISINDT
+192 MHDNGISINNSMS
-203 PPIGNLPQFP
+203 IGNVPPSP
-213 GSEQTA
+213 GSGQVA
-219 IQPSPRSTGI
+219 IQPP
-229 PVSIDAPPRSTG
+229 PPPRSSG
-241 VPVNIATPPR
+241 VPVAIDA
-251 STGIPVDIET
+251 

-291 SGPPPFLQ
+291 SAPPPFLQ
-299 NAPLPTFPQDSVT
+299 NAPLPTFPQDRVAS
-312 SKQTVTQPPPSRP
+312 SKTVTQAPPPRP

-393 AHRLKKHI
+393 AHRLKQHI

-460 GATTAIGKYLESTE
+460 GATTAIGKYLERTE

>member
-1 MRYGFRE
+1 MLR
-8 GAAIIAARLLT
+8 
-19 PGSPV
+19 
-24 LKKGLLLI
+24 KGLLFI
-32 HLWRKIPL
+32 RLWRNLLL
-40 ILLAILILGY
+40 ILLGCSFFCY
-50 SSSALA
+50 PSSAWA
-56 VVLQDVRYNRQP
+56 VVLQDVRYNRLP
-68 DKVQLV
+68 DKIQLV
-74 LDLDRPTV
+74 LDLDRPTI
-82 FQQFSLARPPRIVL
+82 FQQFSLAGPPRIVL

-123 STETTLRVVIDLRYA
+123 SNETTLRVVIDLRYT

-149 GNRGNRIVID
+149 GSRGNRIVID
-159 IYDNLSAPALMLES
+159 IYDNLAAPALTLES
-173 LDSESQPPY
+173 LESEAQPPY
-182 VVFAGEALEN
+182 VVFAGAALEN
-192 VRDNGISINDT
+192 MHDNGISINNSMS
-203 PPIGNLPQFP
+203 IGNVPPSP
-213 GSEQTA
+213 GGGQVA
-219 IQPSPRSTGI
+219 IQPPPPPRSSGV
-229 PVSIDAPPRSTG
+229 PVAIDAPPRST
-241 VPVNIATPPR
+241 
-251 STGIPVDIET
+251 
-261 PPRSSGVPVAIN
+261 GVPVAIN

-291 SGPPPFLQ
+291 SAPPPFLQ
-299 NAPLPTFPQDSVT
+299 NAPLPTFPQDRIAS
-312 SKQTVTQPPPSRP
+312 SKIVTQAPPPRP

-393 AHRLKKHI
+393 AHRLKQHI

>member
-1 MRYGFRE
+1 M
-8 GAAIIAARLLT
+8 
-19 PGSPV
+19 
-24 LKKGLLLI
+24 LKKGLLLL
-32 HLWRKIPL
+32 HLWRKILL
-40 ILLAILILGY
+40 ILLAILILSH
-50 SSSALA
+50 SSNALA
-56 VVLQDVRYNRQP
+56 VILQDVRYNRQP

-82 FQQFSLARPPRIVL
+82 FQQFSLAGPPRIVL

-149 GNRGNRIVID
+149 GSRGNRIVID
-159 IYDNLSAPALMLES
+159 IYDNLAAPALTLES
-173 LDSESQPPY
+173 LDSEAQPPY

-192 VRDNGISINDT
+192 VHDNGISINSS
-203 PPIGNLPQFP
+203 PPIGNIPPLPNDRQV
-213 GSEQTA
+213 A
-219 IQPSPRSTGI
+219 IQP
-229 PVSIDAPPRSTG
+229 PP
-241 VPVNIATPPR
+241 
-251 STGIPVDIET
+251 
-261 PPRSSGVPVAIN
+261 PPRSSGVPVAIDAPPRSSGIPIAIN

-279 GVPVAI
+279 GVPAAI
-285 DAPPRN
+285 DASPRN
-291 SGPPPFLQ
+291 SAPPPFLQ
-299 NAPLPTFPQDSVT
+299 NAPLPTFPQDRVAS
-312 SKQTVTQPPPSRP
+312 SRTVTQAPPPRP

-393 AHRLKKHI
+393 AHRLKQHI

>member
-1 MRYGFRE
+1 M
-8 GAAIIAARLLT
+8 LQ
-19 PGSPV
+19 
-24 LKKGLLLI
+24 KGLLFI
-32 HLWRKIPL
+32 RLWRNLLL
-40 ILLAILILGY
+40 ILLGCSFFCY
-50 SSSALA
+50 PSSAWA
-56 VVLQDVRYNRQP
+56 VVLQDVRYNRLP
-68 DKVQLV
+68 DKIQLV
-74 LDLDRPTV
+74 LDLDRPTI
-82 FQQFSLARPPRIVL
+82 FQQFSLAGPPRIVL

-123 STETTLRVVIDLRYA
+123 SSETTLRVVIDLRYT

-159 IYDNLSAPALMLES
+159 IYDNLAAPALTLES
-173 LDSESQPPY
+173 LESEAQPPY
-182 VVFAGEALEN
+182 VVFAGAALEN
-192 VRDNGISINDT
+192 MHDNGISINNSMS
-203 PPIGNLPQFP
+203 IGNVPPSP
-213 GSEQTA
+213 GGGQVA
-219 IQPSPRSTGI
+219 IQPPPPPRSSGV
-229 PVSIDAPPRSTG
+229 PVAIDAPPRST
-241 VPVNIATPPR
+241 
-251 STGIPVDIET
+251 
-261 PPRSSGVPVAIN
+261 GVPVAIN

-291 SGPPPFLQ
+291 SAPPPFLQ
-299 NAPLPTFPQDSVT
+299 NAPLPTFPQDRVAS
-312 SKQTVTQPPPSRP
+312 SKTVTQVPPPRP
-325 PESRPATV
+325 LESRPATV

-393 AHRLKKHI
+393 AHRLKQHI

-460 GATTAIGKYLESTE
+460 GATTAIGKYLERTE

>member
-1 MRYGFRE
+1 MLR
-8 GAAIIAARLLT
+8 
-19 PGSPV
+19 
-24 LKKGLLLI
+24 KGLLFI
-32 HLWRKIPL
+32 RLWRNLLP
-40 ILLAILILGY
+40 ILLGCSFFCY
-50 SSSALA
+50 PSSAWA
-56 VVLQDVRYNRQP
+56 VVLQDVRYNRLP
-68 DKVQLV
+68 DKIQLV
-74 LDLDRPTV
+74 LDLDRPTI
-82 FQQFSLARPPRIVL
+82 FQQFSLAGPPRIVL

-123 STETTLRVVIDLRYA
+123 SNETTLRVVIDLRYT

-149 GNRGNRIVID
+149 GSRGNRIVID
-159 IYDNLSAPALMLES
+159 IYDNLAAPALTLES
-173 LDSESQPPY
+173 LESEAQPPY
-182 VVFAGEALEN
+182 VVFAGAALEN
-192 VRDNGISINDT
+192 MHDNGISINNSMS
-203 PPIGNLPQFP
+203 IGNVPPSSGGGQV
-213 GSEQTA
+213 A
-219 IQPSPRSTGI
+219 IQP
-229 PVSIDAPPRSTG
+229 PP
-241 VPVNIATPPR
+241 
-251 STGIPVDIET
+251 
-261 PPRSSGVPVAIN
+261 PPRSSGVPVAIDAPQRSNGVPVAIN

-291 SGPPPFLQ
+291 SAPPPFLQ
-299 NAPLPTFPQDSVT
+299 NAPLPTFPQDRIAS
-312 SKQTVTQPPPSRP
+312 SKIVTQAPPPRP

-393 AHRLKKHI
+393 AHRLKQHI

-460 GATTAIGKYLESTE
+460 GATTAIGKYLERTE

-581 YYKEHL
+581 YYQEHL

>member
-1 MRYGFRE
+1 M
-8 GAAIIAARLLT
+8 
-19 PGSPV
+19 
-24 LKKGLLLI
+24 LKKGLLLL
-32 HLWRKIPL
+32 HLWRKILL
-40 ILLAILILGY
+40 ILLAILILSH
-50 SSSALA
+50 SSNALA
-56 VVLQDVRYNRQP
+56 VILQDVRYNRQP

-82 FQQFSLARPPRIVL
+82 FQQFSLAGPPRIVL

-149 GNRGNRIVID
+149 GSRGNRIVID
-159 IYDNLSAPALMLES
+159 IYDNLAAPALTLES
-173 LDSESQPPY
+173 LDSEAQPPY

-192 VRDNGISINDT
+192 VHDNGISINSS
-203 PPIGNLPQFP
+203 PPIGNIPPLPNDRQV
-213 GSEQTA
+213 A
-219 IQPSPRSTGI
+219 IQP
-229 PVSIDAPPRSTG
+229 PP
-241 VPVNIATPPR
+241 
-251 STGIPVDIET
+251 
-261 PPRSSGVPVAIN
+261 PPRSSGVPVAIDAPPRSSGIPIAIN

-279 GVPVAI
+279 GVPAAI

-291 SGPPPFLQ
+291 SAPPPFLQ
-299 NAPLPTFPQDSVT
+299 NAPLPTFPQDRVAS
-312 SKQTVTQPPPSRP
+312 SRTVTQAPPPRP

-393 AHRLKKHI
+393 AHRLKQHI

>member
-1 MRYGFRE
+1 M
-8 GAAIIAARLLT
+8 LQ
-19 PGSPV
+19 
-24 LKKGLLLI
+24 KGLLFI
-32 HLWRKIPL
+32 RLWRNLLL
-40 ILLAILILGY
+40 ILLGCSFFCY
-50 SSSALA
+50 PSSAWA
-56 VVLQDVRYNRQP
+56 VVLQDVRYNRLP
-68 DKVQLV
+68 DKIQLV
-74 LDLDRPTV
+74 LDLDRPTI
-82 FQQFSLARPPRIVL
+82 FQQFSLAGPPRIVL

-123 STETTLRVVIDLRYA
+123 STETTLRVVIDLRYT

-159 IYDNLSAPALMLES
+159 IYDNLAAPALTLES
-173 LDSESQPPY
+173 LDSEAQPPY
-182 VVFAGEALEN
+182 VVFAGAALEN
-192 VRDNGISINDT
+192 MHDNGISINNSMS
-203 PPIGNLPQFP
+203 IGNVPPSSGGGQV
-213 GSEQTA
+213 A
-219 IQPSPRSTGI
+219 IQPP
-229 PVSIDAPPRSTG
+229 PPPRSSG
-241 VPVNIATPPR
+241 VPVAIDA
-251 STGIPVDIET
+251 

-279 GVPVAI
+279 GVPVTI

-291 SGPPPFLQ
+291 SAPPPFLQ
-299 NAPLPTFPQDSVT
+299 NAPLPTFPQDRVAS
-312 SKQTVTQPPPSRP
+312 SRTVTQAPPPRP

-393 AHRLKKHI
+393 AHRLKQHI

-559 RKLASPAYQEQLAQG
+559 RKLASPTYQEQLAQG

>member
-1 MRYGFRE
+1 M
-8 GAAIIAARLLT
+8 LQ
-19 PGSPV
+19 
-24 LKKGLLLI
+24 KGLLFI
-32 HLWRKIPL
+32 RLWRNLLL
-40 ILLAILILGY
+40 ILLGCSFFCY
-50 SSSALA
+50 PSSAWA
-56 VVLQDVRYNRQP
+56 VVLQDVRYNRLP
-68 DKVQLV
+68 DKIQLV
-74 LDLDRPTV
+74 LDLDRPTI
-82 FQQFSLARPPRIVL
+82 FQQFSLAGPPRIVL

-123 STETTLRVVIDLRYA
+123 SSETTLRVVIDLRYT

-159 IYDNLSAPALMLES
+159 IYDNLAAPALTLES
-173 LDSESQPPY
+173 LESEAQPPY
-182 VVFAGEALEN
+182 VVFAGAALEN
-192 VRDNGISINDT
+192 MHDNGISINNSM
-203 PPIGNLPQFP
+203 PIGNVPPSP
-213 GSEQTA
+213 GGGQVA
-219 IQPSPRSTGI
+219 IQPP
-229 PVSIDAPPRSTG
+229 PPPRSSG
-241 VPVNIATPPR
+241 VPVAIDA
-251 STGIPVDIET
+251 

-291 SGPPPFLQ
+291 SAPPPFLQ
-299 NAPLPTFPQDSVT
+299 NAPLPTFPQDRVAS
-312 SKQTVTQPPPSRP
+312 SKTVTQAPPPRL

-393 AHRLKKHI
+393 AHRLKQHI